1 MRTSKKFIAGL
12 SAFALAVSSAVIT
25 VSAVDVE
32 TDSTDF
38 TISVV
43 SSTDSVSAKDTFSV
57 DVVLSNVPDTG
68 IAGFEFAVTYDNTA
82 LTLQSVVE
90 NADIVGEASD
100 KELDLVPELGDTMVN
115 TGADY
120 SCFDYYDN
128 QSGKIA
134 CMWATGLEDSSYWI
148 NQDGVLVTLTFTVN
162 ESISTDNL
170 EFGIGSI
177 LDGGNVVFAGSG
189 DNGYYAYDTVSVEDP
204 VVVDVD
210 TEGGATTTTTEGDVT
225 QPSVETTTAE
235 EEVTT
240 TSETE
245 PSGEVTTASDT
256 EPSEEV
262 TTASDTEP
270 SGEVTTASDTEPSEE
285 VTTTA
290 NGGVGDSNNA
300 TLLGDANLDGNVKA
314 NDLLL
319 VKKHVLGIGTLEGQ
333 GLINSD
339 INGDGNVKANDLL
352 LIKKFILGIVAS
364 LG

>member
-82 LTLQSVVE
+82 LTLKSVVE

-210 TEGGATTTTTEGDVT
+210 TEGGATTTTEGDVT

-285 VTTTA
+285 VTTTED
-290 NGGVGDSNNA
+290 GGVGDSNNA

>member
-82 LTLQSVVE
+82 LTLKSVVE

-204 VVVDVD
+204 VTVDVD
-210 TEGGATTTTTEGDVT
+210 TEGGATTTTEGDVT